1 VVVTALLIAIR
12 HRGML
17 KLNVSGRHYNTPFI
31 VNEHDSITL
40 VNSPN
45 FYGVGKYPSVNI
57 NMRAD

>member
-1 VVVTALLIAIR
+1 
-12 HRGML
+12 ML